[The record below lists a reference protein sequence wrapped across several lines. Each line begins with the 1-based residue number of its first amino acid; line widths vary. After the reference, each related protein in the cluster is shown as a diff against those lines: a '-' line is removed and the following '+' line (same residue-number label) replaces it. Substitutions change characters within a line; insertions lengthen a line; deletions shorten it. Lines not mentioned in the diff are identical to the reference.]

1 MMHQWRTVRAW
12 DMVDEGVQLVEL
24 CDARRR
30 TAVDERFT
38 VASDP
43 APLPEQ
49 CPRGKRMN
57 QEVQDK
63 PQLQA
68 GDRIRIRD
76 NRIDEYDA
84 IDGSSI
90 RHSRLDDV
98 ATLISFRSMAGWFE
112 DATLEKWEVEF
123 DNLPGRYVINVWNT
137 EKQD

>member
-1 MMHQWRTVRAW
+1 M
-12 DMVDEGVQLVEL
+12 
-24 CDARRR
+24 
-30 TAVDERFT
+30 
-38 VASDP
+38 
-43 APLPEQ
+43 
-49 CPRGKRMN
+49 
-57 QEVQDK
+57 
-63 PQLQA
+63 QA